1 MNRVRVNKADR
12 ILRKL
17 RIRQSI
23 QTSEKILSDHFKTLY
38 TEHPEKK
45 MSRKRDNKFRNRKS
59 IADFA
64 VGECS
69 SDDDRSPLIKQEAN
83 ETKGSKIVYDMSPQE
98 DEIAPLITQ
107 ESNETKESK
116 IVYDVSPQEDEKSP
130 LITQEANETKGSKA
144 VYDMSPQ
151 DSSCTYVTILL
162 DDDDGYMSDLTYDDE
177 PIDTNVRFR
186 MDDDCDMSEI
196 TCDDD
201 FIIEKTQHPKKV
213 TIERTP
219 KEKRRPKPEP
229 KWEQK
234 PEKNPEDSTKEKTT
248 KEKKRPKG
256 ERKLQ
261 DRDSKNSRIKKSTH
275 TRSSDPSQKSLERR
289 RSQRSRNQV
298 SRKKGEKSTRKPKK
312 HSSSRLISNGNTR
325 SISTDSDHYDPL
337 ARSVHSLN
345 RRRCSVERRIRI
357 HPRRER
363 T

>member
-38 TEHPEKK
+38 MKHPEKK
-45 MSRKRDNKFRNRKS
+45 MSRKRDKKFRNTKS
-59 IADFA
+59 IANFA

-69 SDDDRSPLIKQEAN
+69 SDDDRSPLIKQESN
-83 ETKGSKIVYDMSPQE
+83 ETKKSKIVYDTSPQE
-98 DEIAPLITQ
+98 DER
-107 ESNETKESK
+107 
-116 IVYDVSPQEDEKSP
+116 SP
-130 LITQEANETKGSKA
+130 LITPEAKETKGSKA
-144 VYDMSPQ
+144 VHDVSTQ
-151 DSSCTYVTILL
+151 DSTCTYVTILL
-162 DDDDGYMSDLTYDDE
+162 GDDDGYMSDLTYDDE

-201 FIIEKTQHPKKV
+201 FIIEKTQNPRKI

-219 KEKRRPKPEP
+219 KEKRRPKPEPELEP

-234 PEKNPEDSTKEKTT
+234 PEKNPEDSTKGKTA

-261 DRDSKNSRIKKSTH
+261 DRDSKKSGIKKSAH
-275 TRSSDPSQKSLERR
+275 SRSSDPSQKSLERR
-289 RSQRSRNQV
+289 RSQRSRSRV
-298 SRKKGEKSTRKPKK
+298 SRKKGEKATRKPKK
-312 HSSSRLISNGNTR
+312 HSSSCVISDENAR
-325 SISTDSDHYDPL
+325 SIRADSDHYDPL
-337 ARSVHSLN
+337 AHSVHSLN

-357 HPRRER
+357 YPRRER
-363 T
+363 M